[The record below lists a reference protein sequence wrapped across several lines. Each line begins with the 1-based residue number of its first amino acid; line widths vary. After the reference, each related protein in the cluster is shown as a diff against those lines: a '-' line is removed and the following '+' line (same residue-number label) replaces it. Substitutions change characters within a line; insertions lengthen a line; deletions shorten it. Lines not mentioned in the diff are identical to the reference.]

1 MPAQPQEREAVA
13 LPLSSHV
20 PHLAWSSLLLVALYG
35 GSLLLCGLG
44 SGRVLTYHE
53 VLYAQSAREM
63 VASGNW
69 VLPTFSGV
77 PNTHK
82 PPGNHALI
90 ALVMSVTG
98 RQDEW
103 VVRLPA
109 VVCAVATA
117 CLLACFAARWFGDAI
132 GRLTGLMT
140 CTTFFVLQL
149 ARLSES
155 DMPMILSVTIA
166 LTAFAW
172 GNVDSPAGRVTRWWL
187 PLLFYAA
194 VGLAFLFKGLIG
206 PAIILSACGA
216 YLLWQRD
223 GRGLWFLANPAGL
236 VVLLTCTLGW
246 LFLAWSQ
253 YPEILHALFRNHVG
267 RFQGELGGAK
277 PFWFYGTVI
286 PLIVLPWTPWAVLGI
301 VNQSRRGFFQTPLG
315 RFLVCWM
322 LPGLVLLSLSRF
334 KSQHY
339 PAPLVLPLLPLAA
352 IGLRDWVAQ
361 RQQWRAVWLAGSAA
375 AGFSGCLLGAAGLM
389 LWQPRGY
396 LPMIVVLI
404 GLGLALAWIG
414 YCDLRRR
421 PDWHLGT
428 VFGTAWVGV
437 AVVLVVILPEHDSY
451 RDQTLL
457 AREINSRL
465 PETAPLYVVS
475 LPRSQITYYLT
486 TPVVRV
492 DEAAE
497 FRAAA
502 AAQRTPCYVLAP
514 EYLTAELSRQG
525 RAEVVARC
533 ASINKYLKPRERL
546 TCIRWEPAATSSIAQ
561 QELPESR

>member
-1 MPAQPQEREAVA
+1 MPAMPQERETLA
-13 LPLSSHV
+13 LPLSPHV
-20 PHLAWSSLLLVALYG
+20 PRLTWQTLLIVLVYG
-35 GSLLLCGLG
+35 TTLLLCGLG
-44 SGRVLTYHE
+44 SSRVLTYHE

-69 VLPTFSGV
+69 VLPTFSGI

-90 ALVMSVTG
+90 ALMMAVTG
-98 RQDEW
+98 RQDELF
-103 VVRLPA
+103 VRLPS
-109 VVCAVATA
+109 VGCAVAIA
-117 CLLACFAARWFGDAI
+117 CLLTFFAARWFGDAI

-155 DMPMILSVTIA
+155 DMPMMLSVTIA
-166 LTAFAW
+166 LTVFAC
-172 GNVDSPAGRVTRWWL
+172 GNVDSPSGRVSRWWL

-206 PAIILSACGA
+206 PAIILSACGM
-216 YLLWQRD
+216 YLCWQRD
-223 GRGLWFLANPAGL
+223 LRVLWFLGNPAGI

-246 LFLAWSQ
+246 LYLAWSQ
-253 YPEILHALFRNHVG
+253 YPDILDAILRNHVG
-267 RFQGELGGAK
+267 RFQGELGGSK
-277 PFWFYGTVI
+277 PFWFYAAVI
-286 PLIVLPWTPWAVLGI
+286 PLILLPWTPWAVLGGI
-301 VNQSRRGFFQTPLG
+301 TQFRKGLFQTPLG
-315 RFLVCWM
+315 QFLVCWM
-322 LPGLVLLSLSRF
+322 LPGLLLLSLSRF

-352 IGLRDWVAQ
+352 IGLSEWVAQ
-361 RQQWRAVWLAGSAA
+361 RQQWRGVWLVLSGA
-375 AGFSGCLLGAAGLM
+375 AGFIGCVLSAAGLM
-389 LWQPRGY
+389 LWQPKGY
-396 LPMIVVLI
+396 LPMIGVLV
-404 GLGLALAWIG
+404 GMGVALAWIG

-421 PDWHLGT
+421 PAWHLGT
-428 VFGTAWVGV
+428 LFGTAWVCV

-457 AREINSRL
+457 AREINSRI
-465 PETAPLYVVS
+465 PAAAPLYVVN

-486 TPVVRV
+486 TPVVRM

-502 AAQRTPCYVLAP
+502 AEQRSPCYVLAP
-514 EYLTAELSRQG
+514 EYLTAELARQG
-525 RAEVVARC
+525 HVEVLARC

-546 TCIRWEPAATSSIAQ
+546 TCIRWEPAAMSSLANQ
-561 QELPESR
+561 GQPTAH